1 RGRWAV
7 TRGQRVAGFTVL
19 ALLAFAGNSL
29 LARAAIGPAADGGVA
44 IDPVGFTALRLA
56 AGAVVLALLVGPRA
70 LALPAPG
77 PERRRTLWAVVA
89 LVAYALPFSVAYVE
103 LGAAA
108 GALLLFGAVQ
118 VTMGAVGLAAGE
130 RPGARGLLGWGSAL
144 AGLVVLLL
152 PGAQAPDPLAA
163 TIMAVA
169 GVAWGAYTLL
179 GRAGAAPLTATARA
193 FVWALPA
200 ALGLAAW
207 PGAWTGATP
216 AGIGL
221 AVASGALA
229 SGLGYAVWYVA
240 LPALT
245 RTVAAV
251 VQLAVPLVAAVAAV
265 VWLGE
270 GIGWRFA
277 VASLL
282 VLGGIA
288 AVVVPGRRAAPT
300 AAASPPSA

>member
-1 RGRWAV
+1 V
-7 TRGQRVAGFTVL
+7 TRGPRVAAFTVV

-29 LARAAIGPAADGGVA
+29 LARAAIGPAADGSVA

-77 PERRRTLWAVVA
+77 PERRRALWAVVA
-89 LVAYALPFSVAYVE
+89 LVAYALPFSIAYVE
-103 LGAAA
+103 LGAAT

-118 VTMGAVGLAAGE
+118 VTMGAVGFAAGE
-130 RPGARGLLGWGSAL
+130 RPGARGLLGWAAAL

-152 PGAQAPDPLAA
+152 PGAQAPAPLAA
-163 TIMAVA
+163 VVMGVA
-169 GVAWGAYTLL
+169 GVAWGTYTLL
-179 GRAGAAPLTATARA
+179 GRGGQAPLTATARA
-193 FVWALPA
+193 FAWALPA
-200 ALGLAAW
+200 ALGFAAW
-207 PGAWTGATP
+207 PGAWSGATP
-216 AGIGL
+216 AGAAL

-240 LPALT
+240 LPSLT

-265 VWLGE
+265 AWLGE

-288 AVVVPGRRAAPT
+288 AVVVPGRRAA
-300 AAASPPSA
+300 ARAGASPPSG